1 VFLNVLSLRERRI
14 LRKHLLDASTRE
26 ILRPAGK
33 RRTSGDDAF
42 RNGADLRAREHP
54 AIDDRAGSSV
64 TCKVTSKTSE
74 MSRLRVADDITQLV
88 GETPML
94 QLKRLVPAGSADVFA
109 KLEYLNPG
117 GSVKDRAAIGII
129 RRAEQDGRLAPG
141 GTIVEATAGN
151 TGIGLALIGVNRGY
165 KVRLF
170 VPERFSEEKV
180 KIMRALGAEVVR
192 TPDAEGMQGA
202 IRQAKELVAT
212 DPKAFMA
219 GQFENQA
226 NPDYHYETTA
236 REIFEQMDGRV
247 DAVVLGCGTSGTFSG
262 IARYL
267 KENSPQVLAY
277 AVETQGSILGGGKP
291 GPHKVEGIG
300 ASFIPKT
307 FDRSVCDEVMMVMD
321 DEAFGMVKILAAQEG
336 VLAGSSGGAAV
347 FAALKVAKKLGSGK
361 RIVTIVPDSAER
373 YLSKKIFEGGL

>member
-1 VFLNVLSLRERRI
+1 
-14 LRKHLLDASTRE
+14 
-26 ILRPAGK
+26 
-33 RRTSGDDAF
+33 
-42 RNGADLRAREHP
+42 
-54 AIDDRAGSSV
+54 
-64 TCKVTSKTSE
+64 

-94 QLKRLVPAGSADVFA
+94 QLKRLVPAGAADVFA

-129 RRAEQDGRLAPG
+129 KQAERQGKLKPG

-151 TGIGLALIGVNRGY
+151 TGIGLALIGVNKGY

-170 VPERFSEEKV
+170 VPEGFSQEKV
-180 KIMRALGAEVVR
+180 MIMRALGAEVAR

-202 IRQAKELVAT
+202 IDQAKELVAS
-212 DPKAFMA
+212 DPNAFMA
-219 GQFENQA
+219 GQFENMA

-247 DAVVLGCGTSGTFSG
+247 DAVILGCGTAGTFSG
-262 IARYL
+262 VARFL
-267 KENSPQVLAY
+267 KEKSAKVWSVV
-277 AVETQGSILGGGKP
+277 VETQGSIYGGGKP

-307 FDRSVCDEVMMVMD
+307 FDASVCDEVIMVYD
-321 DEAFGMVKILAAQEG
+321 DDAFATVKDLAAKEG

-347 FAALKVAKKLGSGK
+347 FGALKIAKRLGAGK
-361 RIVTIVPDSAER
+361 RVVTIIPDSAER
-373 YLSKKIFEGGL
+373 YLSKNIFEGGI

>member
-1 VFLNVLSLRERRI
+1 
-14 LRKHLLDASTRE
+14 
-26 ILRPAGK
+26 
-33 RRTSGDDAF
+33 
-42 RNGADLRAREHP
+42 
-54 AIDDRAGSSV
+54 
-64 TCKVTSKTSE
+64 
-74 MSRLRVADDITQLV
+74 MSRLRVADDITELV

-129 RRAEQDGRLAPG
+129 RRAEQQGQLSPG

-170 VPERFSEEKV
+170 VPENFSEEKV
-180 KIMRALGAEVVR
+180 TIMRALGAKVTR

-202 IRQAKELVAT
+202 INQAKALVAS
-212 DPKAFMA
+212 DPTAFMA

-226 NPDYHYETTA
+226 NPDFHYETTA
-236 REIFEQMDGRV
+236 HEIFEQMGGRV
-247 DAVVLGCGTSGTFSG
+247 DAVVLGCGTCGTFSG
-262 IARYL
+262 VARYL
-267 KENSPQVLAY
+267 KEKSANVVAV
-277 AVETQGSILGGGKP
+277 AVETQGSVLGGGKP

-300 ASFIPKT
+300 ASFIPQT
-307 FDRSVCDEVMMVMD
+307 FDPSVCDEVMMVTD
-321 DEAFGMVKILAAQEG
+321 DDAFATVKALAAQEG

-347 FAALKVAKKLGSGK
+347 FASLKVAKRLGSGK
-361 RIVTIVPDSAER
+361 RVVTIVADSAER
-373 YLSKKIFEGGL
+373 YLSKNIFEGGL

>member
-1 VFLNVLSLRERRI
+1 ML
-14 LRKHLLDASTRE
+14 
-26 ILRPAGK
+26 
-33 RRTSGDDAF
+33 
-42 RNGADLRAREHP
+42 
-54 AIDDRAGSSV
+54 
-64 TCKVTSKTSE
+64 SKTSE
-74 MSRLRVADDITQLV
+74 ISHLRVADDITQLV

-94 QLKRLVPAGSADVFA
+94 QLKRLVPPGSADVFA

-129 RRAEQDGRLAPG
+129 RRAEQDGKLRPG

-170 VPERFSEEKV
+170 VPENFSQEKV
-180 KIMRALGAEVVR
+180 IIMRALGAEVTR
-192 TPDAEGMQGA
+192 TPDEEGMQGA
-202 IRQAKELVAT
+202 INRAKELVAS

-219 GQFENQA
+219 AQFENPA

-236 REIFEQMDGRV
+236 REIFDQMDGRI
-247 DAVVLGCGTSGTFSG
+247 DAIVVGCGTCGTFSG
-262 IARYL
+262 VARFM
-267 KENSPQVLAY
+267 KEKLPGLEAY
-277 AVETQGSILGGGKP
+277 AVETQGSVLGGGPP

-307 FDRSVCDEVMMVMD
+307 FDASVCDEVMQVSD
-321 DEAFGMVKILAAQEG
+321 EEAFETVKELAAKQG

-347 FAALKVAKKLGSGK
+347 FASLKVARTLGSGK
-361 RIVTIVPDSAER
+361 RVATIIPDSAER
-373 YLSKKIFEGGL
+373 YLSKKIFEGGI

>member
-1 VFLNVLSLRERRI
+1 M
-14 LRKHLLDASTRE
+14 
-26 ILRPAGK
+26 
-33 RRTSGDDAF
+33 SG
-42 RNGADLRAREHP
+42 RSQ
-54 AIDDRAGSSV
+54 IDDSLGLPV
-64 TCKVTSKTSE
+64 PCKVPLKNSE
-74 MSRLRVADDITQLV
+74 MCHLRVADDITQLV

-94 QLKRLVPAGSADVFA
+94 QLKRLVPASSADVFA

-129 RRAEQDGRLAPG
+129 RRAEDDGKLRPG

-165 KVRLF
+165 KVKLF
-170 VPERFSEEKV
+170 VPELFSEEKV
-180 KIMRALGAEVVR
+180 KIMRALGAEVFR

-202 IRQAKELVAT
+202 IKQAKALVAS

-219 GQFENQA
+219 GQFENLA

-236 REIFEQMDGRV
+236 REIFEQMNGRV
-247 DAVVLGCGTSGTFSG
+247 DAVVVGCGTCGTFSG
-262 IARYL
+262 VARFI
-267 KENSPQVLAY
+267 KEKSPRLLAV

-300 ASFIPKT
+300 SSFIPKT
-307 FDRSVCDEVMMVMD
+307 FEPSVCDEVMMVMD
-321 DEAFGMVKILAAQEG
+321 EDAFEMVKTLAAREG

-347 FAALKVAKKLGSGK
+347 FASLKVAERLGAGK
-361 RIVTIVPDSAER
+361 RVVTIIPDSAER
-373 YLSKKIFEGGL
+373 YLSKKIFEGGI

>member
-1 VFLNVLSLRERRI
+1 
-14 LRKHLLDASTRE
+14 
-26 ILRPAGK
+26 
-33 RRTSGDDAF
+33 
-42 RNGADLRAREHP
+42 
-54 AIDDRAGSSV
+54 
-64 TCKVTSKTSE
+64 
-74 MSRLRVADDITQLV
+74 MSCLRVADDITKLV

-129 RRAEQDGRLAPG
+129 RRAEQDGSLLPG

-170 VPERFSEEKV
+170 VPEGFSQEKV
-180 KIMRALGAEVVR
+180 IIMRALGAEVTR

-202 IRQAKELVAT
+202 INRAKELVAG
-212 DPKAFMA
+212 DSAAFMA
-219 GQFENQA
+219 GQFENPA

-236 REIFEQMDGRV
+236 REIFEQMDGKV
-247 DAVVLGCGTSGTFSG
+247 DAVVLGCGTSGTFTG
-262 IARYL
+262 VARFL
-267 KENSPQVLAY
+267 KEKSPGVLAVV
-277 AVETQGSILGGGKP
+277 VETQGSVYGGGQP

-307 FDRSVCDEVMMVMD
+307 FDRSVCDEVIAVTD
-321 DEAFGMVKILAAQEG
+321 DDAFATVKSLAAQEG

-347 FAALKVAKKLGSGK
+347 FGSLKVAKKLGIGK
-361 RIVTIVPDSAER
+361 RVVTIIPDSAER
-373 YLSKKIFEGGL
+373 YLSKKIFEGGI

>member
-1 VFLNVLSLRERRI
+1 
-14 LRKHLLDASTRE
+14 
-26 ILRPAGK
+26 
-33 RRTSGDDAF
+33 
-42 RNGADLRAREHP
+42 
-54 AIDDRAGSSV
+54 
-64 TCKVTSKTSE
+64 

-129 RRAEQDGRLAPG
+129 RRAEQDGQLRPG

-165 KVRLF
+165 KVKLF
-170 VPERFSEEKV
+170 VPEKFSEEKV
-180 KIMRALGAEVVR
+180 VIMRALGADVTR

-202 IRQAKELVAT
+202 IKQAKAVVAA
-212 DPKAFMA
+212 DPTAFMA
-219 GQFENQA
+219 GQFENLA
-226 NPDYHYETTA
+226 NPEYHYETTA
-236 REIFEQMDGRV
+236 REIYEQMDGRI
-247 DAVVLGCGTSGTFSG
+247 DAVVIGCGTCGTFSG
-262 IARYL
+262 VARFF
-267 KENSPQVLAY
+267 KEKSPKVFAV
-277 AVETQGSILGGGKP
+277 AVETQGSILGGGCP

-307 FDRSVCDEVMMVMD
+307 FDRSVCDEVMMVTD
-321 DEAFGMVKILAAQEG
+321 DDAFAMVKTLAATEG

-347 FAALKVAKKLGSGK
+347 FASLKVSEKLGAGK
-361 RIVTIVPDSAER
+361 RVVTIIPDSAER
-373 YLSKKIFEGGL
+373 YLSKKIFEGGI